1 MAWIKLRSSFSHSF
15 LRQKCLYLA
24 ICDKKLALFIKE
36 NFFTLLRSLKSCLGW
51 VDQKSLI
58 GFWPHP
64 SLFPMTTINSTG
76 YTKYFWCVLT
86 CILANEAKN
95 WYVCMNF
102 QLIIFM
108 SDKEVEHLCIKLHMI
123 LSAMNFQI
131 CLLLG
136 LLICPYAISKVKH
149 KSKYDSSEIKEK
161 DGKGNLPFKGSQV
174 SFYIHIT

>member
-1 MAWIKLRSSFSHSF
+1 MYVIFIQVL
-15 LRQKCLYLA
+15 
-24 ICDKKLALFIKE
+24 KKL
-36 NFFTLLRSLKSCLGW
+36 LRLGW
-51 VDQKSLI
+51 PKRPHV

-161 DGKGNLPFKGSQV
+161 DGKGNLLSNYSMAK
-174 SFYIHIT
+174 